1 MVLFYFLQ
9 HGNTASH
16 VGTIISTLPI
26 DKNPAADGYSV
37 LINCRDTIDSVV
49 LDCLFEGLSNLD
61 VE

>member
-26 DKNPAADGYSV
+26 DKNPAA
-37 LINCRDTIDSVV
+37 N
-49 LDCLFEGLSNLD
+49 
-61 VE
+61 